1 MMMLLFRGRMPY
13 TLYPNKFTQQAE
25 MSEHDLRVSPGRTYR
40 YYREPL
46 FSFGA
51 GLTLTN
57 WTLAL
62 ASTPETV
69 HSTTPQHAEQ
79 QHKEFELDQDRHDD
93 GRPLTAPSCL
103 RALATTGGSCEVGV
117 RVSNTGAIAGDC
129 VVMAFF
135 RAQRTKSQW
144 AARRALSPTPAR
156 AGKTALLTPMKQLFD
171 YSRVKAVAA
180 GAHVDISFNVS
191 ASSLAE
197 VAEASGCV
205 LESG

>member
-1 MMMLLFRGRMPY
+1 MLDGVDRLLMMMLLFRGRMPY

-69 HSTTPQHAEQ
+69 RSTTPQHAEQ
-79 QHKEFELDQDRHDD
+79 QHKEFELDQDRHD
-93 GRPLTAPSCL
+93 GKLTAP
-103 RALATTGGSCEVGV
+103 
-117 RVSNTGAIAGDC
+117 TGA
-129 VVMAFF
+129 F
-135 RAQRTKSQW
+135 
-144 AARRALSPTPAR
+144 PYNP
-156 AGKTALLTPMKQLFD
+156 
-171 YSRVKAVAA
+171 
-180 GAHVDISFNVS
+180 
-191 ASSLAE
+191 
-197 VAEASGCV
+197 
-205 LESG
+205 

>member
-1 MMMLLFRGRMPY
+1 M
-13 TLYPNKFTQQAE
+13 
-25 MSEHDLRVSPGRTYR
+25 
-40 YYREPL
+40 
-46 FSFGA
+46 
-51 GLTLTN
+51 
-57 WTLAL
+57 
-62 ASTPETV
+62 ET
-69 HSTTPQHAEQ
+69 
-79 QHKEFELDQDRHDD
+79 DR
-93 GRPLTAPSCL
+93 SCL

>member
-1 MMMLLFRGRMPY
+1 MMILLFRGRMPY

-62 ASTPETV
+62 ASTPTV

-79 QHKEFELDQDRHDD
+79 QHKEFELDQEHHD
-93 GRPLTAPSCL
+93 GQLTAPSCL

-117 RVSNTGAIAGDC
+117 RVSNTGAMAGDC

-156 AGKTALLTPMKQLFD
+156 AGKMVLLTPMKQLFD
-171 YSRVKAVAA
+171 FSRVKAVAA